1 MVDSAARVNVYDTF
15 IQGAKRG
22 FWTVVR
28 LMPTLIGLMAAVG
41 ILRASGFLEFIS
53 EIIGNVT
60 EQIGF
65 PGALVPLTIVK
76 MFSSSA
82 ATGLLLDHE
91 KSPSRRT
98 GELDNRGSHY
108 YLAKYWAEALAAQD
122 DDAELKSTFTP
133 LAKALAE
140 NEEKIV
146 AELAEVQGKHADIGG
161 YYAIDPEKTKAVMRP
176 SATLN
181 QLLETI

>member
-1 MVDSAARVNVYDTF
+1 MRLFLYISDFIVPFMILSILIYGIFAGVNVYDTF

-82 ATGLLLDHE
+82 ATGLLLDIYKGIWNGFE
-91 KSPSRRT
+91 KRNDRFNFDGVYGNDFLYDVCVFYVSK
-98 GELDNRGSHY
+98 GEKKTRY
-108 YLAKYWAEALAAQD
+108 TLAGALIATFAGLAA
-122 DDAELKSTFTP
+122 SVW
-133 LAKALAE
+133 LAVL
-140 NEEKIV
+140 V
-146 AELAEVQGKHADIGG
+146 
-161 YYAIDPEKTKAVMRP
+161 
-176 SATLN
+176 
-181 QLLETI
+181 

>member
-1 MVDSAARVNVYDTF
+1 MRLFLYISDFIVPFMILSILIYGIFAGVNVYDTF

-82 ATGLLLDHE
+82 ATGLLLDIYKEFGTDFDGVYGNDFLYDVCVFYVSKGE
-91 KSPSRRT
+91 KNQVYSCRSTYCNICRACSECVAGGT
-98 GELDNRGSHY
+98 CIN
-108 YLAKYWAEALAAQD
+108 
-122 DDAELKSTFTP
+122 KSC
-133 LAKALAE
+133 
-140 NEEKIV
+140 I
-146 AELAEVQGKHADIGG
+146 
-161 YYAIDPEKTKAVMRP
+161 
-176 SATLN
+176 
-181 QLLETI
+181 

>member
-1 MVDSAARVNVYDTF
+1 MRLFLYISDFIVPFMILSILIYGIFAGVNVYDTF

-82 ATGLLLDHE
+82 A
-91 KSPSRRT
+91 PSSSIT
-98 GELDNRGSHY
+98 ST
-108 YLAKYWAEALAAQD
+108 KAL
-122 DDAELKSTFTP
+122 LKS
-133 LAKALAE
+133 LLSSILQ
-140 NEEKIV
+140 EKFILDKRSV
-146 AELAEVQGKHADIGG
+146 I
-161 YYAIDPEKTKAVMRP
+161 I
-176 SATLN
+176 
-181 QLLETI
+181 